1 MYAIHMYPGVGL
13 VVVTLIL
20 PVMHSFIHVVCFL
33 RAEPG
38 YCLYMGRGHREYAVF
53 TEHVQ

>member
-20 PVMHSFIHVVCFL
+20 PVMHSFIHVVCFV